1 MDSGLTIRPSDGVA
15 QTAIVRP
22 STASV
27 PQAVATD
34 LAASKAVN
42 AAERATATRNDSR
55 PIVSEE
61 PATRID
67 IRFDKKTKTTVYRII
82 DSQTGRVLVQVPQ
95 RAQTD
100 LTV

>member
-1 MDSGLTIRPSDGVA
+1 MDSGLSIRPTDSAGFSAV
-15 QTAIVRP
+15 VRQ

-27 PQAVATD
+27 PQAVATE
-34 LAASKAVN
+34 LAASKAVT
-42 AAERATATRNDSR
+42 AAERGTASRNDSR
-55 PIVSEE
+55 HAASEE

-67 IRFDKKTKTTVYRII
+67 IRFDRKAKTTVYRII

-95 RAQTD
+95 QAHTD

>member
-22 STASV
+22 STSSV
-27 PQAVATD
+27 PQAVATY
-34 LAASKAVN
+34 LAPSKAVN
-42 AAERATATRNDSR
+42 AAERTTGTRNDSR
-55 PIVSEE
+55 QIVSDE

-67 IRFDKKTKTTVYRII
+67 IRFDKKTKTSVYRII
-82 DSQTGRVLVQVPQ
+82 DSQTGRVILQVPQ